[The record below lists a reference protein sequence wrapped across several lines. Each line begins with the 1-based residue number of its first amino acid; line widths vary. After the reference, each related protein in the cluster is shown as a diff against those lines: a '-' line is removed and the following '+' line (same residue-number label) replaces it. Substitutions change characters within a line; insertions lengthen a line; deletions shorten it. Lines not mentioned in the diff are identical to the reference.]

1 MPPVRHL
8 RVLAACLITGAALY
22 VSRGVLDATIVEGR
36 MVRIALLP
44 PWETLASLLAAVL
57 VSLLLLHRLAA
68 SGRRQASPLDRLVT
82 PLFGLGVLVLP
93 YLPWLA
99 DGWPPIQILAGPAG
113 MVVWVSVGALLVWT
127 LYQEGVL
134 RLPATTTM
142 STTALSLFVA
152 LSVAA
157 ISAVP
162 AVRLTGTPLVP
173 AGDEPHYLVIAQSL
187 WRDGDFKI
195 ENNHQR
201 GDYREYFNRDLDPH
215 YLTRG
220 SDGEIYSI
228 HPVGLPILLTPI
240 YGLGGYR
247 AVVVTLIA
255 VAAAAAALAWRWVVA
270 VLADR
275 VAATFAIAAIAGS
288 APFLLNTFMVYPE
301 IAAALAVMIALIT
314 PSHVTA
320 GIACGMLP
328 WLSTKYA
335 PMSAVLL
342 VTGLIGPATSPFRW
356 PGWAPIF
363 KRGVPYAALLATWFA
378 FFYVFWGKPL
388 PQAPYGAMVQ
398 TTPKNLVFGAPGL
411 LFDQEYGLLAY
422 APVYILAATGL
433 WTMWKAAGEQR
444 LLAIRIV
451 LVFGALLGTVGAF
464 RIWWGG
470 SAAPARPLA
479 SGLLVLALPIAAAFA
494 AAPRG
499 SARRAA
505 QHLLLWIGVAIAATV
520 VFAQEGLLMAQ
531 GRDGTS
537 ALLEWWSPR
546 WEIWAL
552 APSFIHHEAPTAL
565 GFSTAWL
572 VIAGVAALALRR
584 VPRVTPG
591 TAALAAVAAITAAL
605 TMVSV
610 FVPLLP
616 DDPPYPRA
624 NLAARSRLPALDGFD
639 PRALPAAVI
648 YDPLR
653 KVSAADVLPLF
664 HVGVQ
669 PGLRPEPQPLRV
681 LHNGRFTLPAGDYR
695 VDLTFVPGQPK
706 RDDIVAFQMGRVGMP
721 LETWPVSAGQGAMSR
736 TVHLPLDASFVG
748 LRGSREVEE
757 ALATAIITPLTVTP
771 AGERLRTPTVLGAGR
786 YGPLEIY
793 LHDDSVSLERAGFW
807 VPGQRP
813 TTVSL
818 AHAPGATGSLVLRLR
833 SRVDDNV
840 VTVRARGWEQSVTLM
855 AEQPQDLVLPPPSR
869 GIETVIVTTSSGFR
883 PIDRDPEN
891 RDRRF
896 LGVWVEGTAADS
908 LPE

>member
-1 MPPVRHL
+1 MPPLRHL
-8 RVLAACLITGAALY
+8 RVLAVCLITGAAIY

-36 MVRIALLP
+36 TVRIALLP

-57 VSLLLLHRLAA
+57 VGLLLLHRLAV
-68 SGRRQASPLDRLVT
+68 SRRGPAPPLERLLT
-82 PLFGLGVLVLP
+82 PLLGLGILLLP
-93 YLPWLA
+93 FLPWLA
-99 DGWPPIQILAGPAG
+99 DVWPPIQIAAGPAG
-113 MVVWVSVGALLVWT
+113 LVVWLGVAMMLLWT
-127 LYQEGVL
+127 LRQEGVL
-134 RLPATTTM
+134 RLPTIAITSTTT
-142 STTALSLFVA
+142 LSLLVA
-152 LSVAA
+152 LGVAA

-162 AVRLTGTPLVP
+162 ALRLTGTPLVP

-187 WRDGDFKI
+187 WRDGDLKI

-220 SDGEIYSI
+220 ADGEIYSI
-228 HPVGLPILLTPI
+228 HPVGLPVLLTPI

-275 VAATFAIAAIAGS
+275 VAATFAVAAIAGS
-288 APFLLNTFMVYPE
+288 APFMLNTFMVYPE
-301 IAAALAVMIALIT
+301 IAAALAVMIALVT
-314 PSHVTA
+314 PNHIVA

-342 VTGLIGPATSPFRW
+342 VTGLIGPAASPFRW
-356 PGWAPIF
+356 PGWTSIV
-363 KRGVPYAALLATWFA
+363 KRGVPYAVFLTAWFA
-378 FFYVFWGKPL
+378 FFYIFWGKPL

-433 WTMWKAAGEQR
+433 WAMWKAAGEQR

-552 APSFIHHEAPTAL
+552 APSFIHHEAPTAWV
-565 GFSTAWL
+565 FSLTWL
-572 VIAGVAALALRR
+572 AIASVAAFALRR
-584 VPRVTPG
+584 VPRVTAG
-591 TAALAAVAAITAAL
+591 TAALTAVGAITLALAAV
-605 TMVSV
+605 SV
-610 FVPLLP
+610 IVPLLP
-616 DDPPYPRA
+616 DDPPFPRA
-624 NLAARSRLPALDGFD
+624 NLAARSRLAALDGFD

-695 VDLTFVPGQPK
+695 IDLTFVPGQPK
-706 RDDIVAFQMGRVGMP
+706 HDDTVGFQMGRVGMP

-771 AGERLRTPTVLGAGR
+771 AGERQRTPTVLGAGR

-793 LHDDSVSLERAGFW
+793 LHDDLVNLERAGFW
-807 VPGQRP
+807 IPGQRP

-818 AHAPGATGSLVLRLR
+818 GHTPGATGPFVLRLR

-840 VTVRARGWEQSVTLM
+840 VTVKARGWEQSITLM
-855 AEQPQDLVLPPPSR
+855 AEQPQDLVLPAPAR
-869 GIETVIVTTSSGFR
+869 GVETVVVTTSNGFR
-883 PIDRDPEN
+883 PIERDPEN

-896 LGVWVEGTAADS
+896 LGVWVEGLIADS
-908 LPE
+908 QPE